1 MSNEEEEEEEE
12 EENKNEAKFKKRGIS
27 PGEQKRQGSKV
38 MTMKT
43 GEKKE
48 DKMKVFT
55 KERRDNKE
63 VNFYLV
69 VISRHRRS
77 STTHYGGMVGCCD
90 SPLALDQ

>member
-12 EENKNEAKFKKRGIS
+12 QEENKNEAKFKKRGIS
-27 PGEQKRQGSKV
+27 PREQKRQGSKV
-38 MTMKT
+38 MKMKT

-63 VNFYLV
+63 VNCFTTEDPVEHIMV
-69 VISRHRRS
+69 VRWVAVI
-77 STTHYGGMVGCCD
+77 
-90 SPLALDQ
+90 PP